1 MKVVMNLA
9 AAVVVVALIFGSGT
23 DATDYGD
30 VPAPLIPNF
39 DIEVAAIIAYAA
51 SSCHL
56 TCVVGAV
63 ADVGHSE
70 PYWYVTVNLICLN
83 LAGILVVPPLSCA
96 LILNTDTNVPITG
109 YCTEPI
115 GYYGQK

>member
-9 AAVVVVALIFGSGT
+9 AAVFVAALIFGSVA
-23 DATDYGD
+23 DAYDYGD

-39 DIEVAAIIAYAA
+39 DIEIAAIIAYGT

-56 TCVVGAV
+56 NCVVGAV
-63 ADVGHSE
+63 VDVGHVE

-83 LAGILVVPPLSCA
+83 LGILVVPPLSCA
-96 LILNTDTNVPITG
+96 LILNTDQNVPMTG